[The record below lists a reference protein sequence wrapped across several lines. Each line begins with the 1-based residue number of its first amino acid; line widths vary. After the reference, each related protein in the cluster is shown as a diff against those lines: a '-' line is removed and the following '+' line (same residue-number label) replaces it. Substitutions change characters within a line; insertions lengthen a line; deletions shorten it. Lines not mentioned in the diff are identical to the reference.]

1 MGAGIKLAA
10 ENGMLALEPAEAQT
24 ENVQQLRDLRNE
36 INQTYRAASRS
47 EALRDAVIRAARE
60 MPPVLVPVGIEH
72 NPVGKRTLVLCI
84 ADCHYGAEWT
94 VRGLRGETLN
104 RYSPEVFCG
113 RMADLLQQ
121 VRAIL
126 EKEQIDDV
134 QLLLCGDSLDGMLH
148 PSQLLKLRWGVV
160 ESCMRFSEY
169 MAQWINALSEDATVS
184 VCGVDGN
191 HTETRTLNSKR
202 GEFPGE
208 NLEKVIF
215 WFLSERLR
223 TNPNVIEDA
232 VTEQRKHVSV
242 QGFNLLLTHGTDIKS
257 MENAAKQAM
266 LLYNEPIDYLIC
278 GHKHRE
284 QEYVSGYTDQ
294 GNSVVVRVPSI
305 CGMDEYAQRLGYGGK
320 PGALG
325 MVLESGYGRRCI
337 YPIALH

>member
-1 MGAGIKLAA
+1 
-10 ENGMLALEPAEAQT
+10 ML
-24 ENVQQLRDLRNE
+24 R
-36 INQTYRAASRS
+36 
-47 EALRDAVIRAARE
+47 
-60 MPPVLVPVGIEH
+60 
-72 NPVGKRTLVLCI
+72 
-84 ADCHYGAEWT
+84 
-94 VRGLRGETLN
+94 
-104 RYSPEVFCG
+104 
-113 RMADLLQQ
+113 
-121 VRAIL
+121 
-126 EKEQIDDV
+126 
-134 QLLLCGDSLDGMLH
+134 

-223 TNPNVIEDA
+223 TNPNVIVDA

-294 GNSVVVRVPSI
+294 GNSVVVRVSSI